1 MEPSVPCGPHDRSLL
16 TFQDKHV
23 STEVWAGNERG
34 KLILRQGISRL
45 LDWVI
50 KEPQKRYIESWGF
63 KGFKS
68 PCSILQND
76 VGLISALVER
86 WRPETNS
93 FHFPVGEMTITL
105 EDVFMLLGL
114 PVRGKPIIYERLDR
128 PKSYFLKNWPD
139 SSLNLKQKKELY
151 GKSGISLKKLRDRY
165 KELPNLE
172 EGDEESVKAHSL
184 AYVLYVIG
192 SVLFADN
199 CQDVVHPKYLQLLL
213 QQQDDSIPYAWGAG
227 VLGFL
232 YKGLY
237 KASRKESTGIEGC
250 LTLLQLWSY
259 ERILPGRPT
268 IAPEQEYTWPRIV
281 AWGKYVEDRYENPH
295 HHLRVYRGQ
304 FDTFDPRW
312 LTWEPYA
319 HF

>member
-1 MEPSVPCGPHDRSLL
+1 MEPSVPCGPYDRSLL

-165 KELPNLE
+165 KELPYLE
-172 EGDEESVKAHSL
+172 EEDEESVKAHSL

-199 CQDVVHPKYLQLLL
+199 RQDVVHPKYLQLLL
-213 QQQDDSIPYAWGAG
+213 QQQHDSIPYAWGAG

-237 KASRKESTGIEGC
+237 KASRKESTCIEGC